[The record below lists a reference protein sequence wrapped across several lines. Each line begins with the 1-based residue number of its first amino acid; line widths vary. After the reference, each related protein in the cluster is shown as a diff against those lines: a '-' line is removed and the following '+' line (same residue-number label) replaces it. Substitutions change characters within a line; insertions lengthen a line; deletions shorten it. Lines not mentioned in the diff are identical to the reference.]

1 MKKLISFFCIA
12 CLFVS
17 CNKDEEKP
25 TACFTYQLKNT
36 SSISAELTKDTVI
49 FTNCSENA
57 TRYKWDFG
65 DGTTSTEENPVHLYE
80 ENMPTL
86 VSLTAYNGS
95 NSSVLTDTI
104 WDWAIVF
111 KPNIYLYPEKTLEL
125 CVNLNF
131 PKGGHV
137 VSSIPEYNN
146 GWCIS
151 VEPSGQIDNEY
162 GYLFYESAQPNIWQ
176 NSEGWIISQTELSN
190 FFNKNMQ
197 VYGFNSNEINDFIE
211 YWIPLLNT
219 AKTYA
224 VYPQMN
230 YTIDRVI
237 ELEFSVK
244 PKNVNRLFYVIKGVN
259 EEFMLNE
266 PEIVS
271 FNKNG
276 FYVNEW
282 GVVL

>member
-1 MKKLISFFCIA
+1 MKKWISRYATCRIA
-12 CLFVS
+12 ISGSAAEDLFGATWPANCTIVHS
-17 CNKDEEKP
+17 GRDLSSFAEQEDRDVVRRSMGLP
-25 TACFTYQLKNT
+25 SDALVLGHIGRFHPRKNHT
-36 SSISAELTKDTVI
+36 MVIDVAAE
-49 FTNCSENA
+49 
-57 TRYKWDFG
+57 
-65 DGTTSTEENPVHLYE
+65 
-80 ENMPTL
+80 
-86 VSLTAYNGS
+86 
-95 NSSVLTDTI
+95 VLRREPRA
-104 WDWAIVF
+104 WQ
-111 KPNIYLYPEKTLEL
+111 
-125 CVNLNF
+125 
-131 PKGGHV
+131 
-137 VSSIPEYNN
+137 YNN

-151 VEPSGQIDNEY
+151 VEPSGQIDNAY

-197 VYGFNSNEINDFIE
+197 VYGFNSNEIHDFIE

-237 ELEFSVK
+237 ELEFSIK

>member
-1 MKKLISFFCIA
+1 MKKLISLFCIVS
-12 CLFVS
+12 LFAG

-25 TACFTYQLKNT
+25 TACFTYELKT
-36 SSISAELTKDTVI
+36 VDDGISGFTKDTVI

-57 TRYKWDFG
+57 TGYKWDFG
-65 DGTTSTEENPVHLYE
+65 DETTSTEENPVHVYD
-80 ENMPTL
+80 ENMPTK

-104 WDWAIVF
+104 WDWAIVY
-111 KPNIYLYPEKTLEL
+111 KPNIYLYPDKVLEL
-125 CVNLNF
+125 CVSLNF

-137 VSSIPEYNN
+137 VSSIPEYNK

-151 VEPSGQIDNEY
+151 VEPSGKINNAY

-176 NSEGWIISQTELSN
+176 NSEGWIISRPELSN

-197 VYGFNSNEINDFIE
+197 AYGFNSNEIHDFIE

-224 VYPQMN
+224 VYPQAN